1 MSTNTVDRIIDQAL
15 QQSERERAR
24 IAERLIS
31 SLDQTTVFH
40 GKMFAASCTK
50 MPMLKI
56 DVHPAVYFELEDS
69 RSWYEE
75 CAKNLGNEFL
85 CEVDRAFSAVQQAP
99 LM

>member
-1 MSTNTVDRIIDQAL
+1 
-15 QQSERERAR
+15 
-24 IAERLIS
+24 
-31 SLDQTTVFH
+31 
-40 GKMFAASCTK
+40 

-56 DVHPAVYFELEDS
+56 DVHPAVYSELEDS

-99 LM
+99 LMWPGYDEQQGDKNSPTHRLFLFIHGVGCIIKFVSLNFKLC

>member
-1 MSTNTVDRIIDQAL
+1 
-15 QQSERERAR
+15 
-24 IAERLIS
+24 
-31 SLDQTTVFH
+31 
-40 GKMFAASCTK
+40 
-50 MPMLKI
+50 MLKI